1 MVKQFA
7 LLVACLGL
15 STFSAQAADPV
26 VVSLQSEPEGIPV
39 AAGPMDWSGF
49 YAGIYGVAAGNRDDG
64 TDLGLGVDLGINAQ
78 FDVVLVGAEVALQA
92 TTAEPL
98 ETAYGQV
105 TGRAGLLLTDEVV
118 IYAAAGYGFELGGG
132 TSDVLAGGG
141 LEMAVSDSLSLRAE
155 YLRGFAPD
163 GIDNRDQF
171 TFGANI
177 HF

>member
-7 LLVACLGL
+7 LLIACLG
-15 STFSAQAADPV
+15 FAACPAQAADPI
-26 VVSLQSEPEGIPV
+26 VVSLQSQPEGIPV
-39 AAGPMDWSGF
+39 AGGPIDWSGF
-49 YAGIYGVAAGNRDDG
+49 YAGVYGVAAGDRDDG
-64 TDLGLGVDLGINAQ
+64 TALGLGVDLGINAQ

-98 ETAYGQV
+98 ETTYGQI

-118 IYAAAGYGFELGGG
+118 IYAAAGYGFELGGD

-141 LEMAVSDSLSLRAE
+141 VEMAVSDSLSLRAE